1 MSFTSFSWPSSVVCR
16 TNSWSCRSQIETF
29 ASKPAAARR
38 VPQNDQATDRIDR
51 VCPSV
56 MVLLQTQFFSP
67 EQTQHGI
74 LLISPKLMIT
84 FTAPKSDYL
93 VNTTWRKSKHRTN
106 QSPGDETSRESHT
119 LCPQDSRRRTK
130 CDHPTLPM
138 FAIQSIQRA
147 FLSTRLRAKRQQLF
161 INYPIGKVKS
171 HAQTQMA
178 KLSFRRIDLISTKHL
193 PEIRRSYNWRRRR
206 RRKRKT
212 TTRRLNT
219 SE

>member
-16 TNSWSCRSQIETF
+16 TNSWSCRSQIDTF

-38 VPQNDQATDRIDR
+38 VPQKDQATDRIDR

-67 EQTQHGI
+67 EQTQNGI
-74 LLISPKLMIT
+74 RLISPKLMIT
-84 FTAPKSDYL
+84 FTSPKSDNL
-93 VNTTWRKSKHRTN
+93 VSTTRRKSKHRTN
-106 QSPGDETSRESHT
+106 QSHCDRTIGESHT
-119 LCPQDSRRRTK
+119 MCPQDSRRHTK
-130 CDHPTLPM
+130 CDHPMLPM

-147 FLSTRLRAKRQQLF
+147 FLSTRLRAQSKAERQQLF

-171 HAQTQMA
+171 HAQTQRLNY
-178 KLSFRRIDLISTKHL
+178 LSEELTWFLQKHL
-193 PEIRRSYNWRRRR
+193 PEIRWSYDWQR
-206 RRKRKT
+206 RKT
-212 TTRRLNT
+212 TTRLNT